1 MGSCLLA
8 RLQQRCIFVETVKN
22 DFRLNVS
29 VDKHKFIRRRFI
41 VGVKRDVVL
50 IFEGAEN
57 LLFHSGRFLIDET
70 DAILRAH
77 FCSW

>member
-1 MGSCLLA
+1 MGRCLLA
-8 RLQQRCIFVETVKN
+8 CLEQRRISVETVKD

-50 IFEGAEN
+50 IFEGVEN
-57 LLFHSGRFLIDET
+57 SLFHSGRLFD
-70 DAILRAH
+70 R
-77 FCSW
+77 